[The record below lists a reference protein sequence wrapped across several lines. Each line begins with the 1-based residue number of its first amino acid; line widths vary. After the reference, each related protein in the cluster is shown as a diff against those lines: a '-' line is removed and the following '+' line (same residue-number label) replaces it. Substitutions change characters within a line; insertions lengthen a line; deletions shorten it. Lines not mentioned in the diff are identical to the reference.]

1 MVDRLCSLLVV
12 EDLHRIVRKGCLQ
25 LVEPPSKVLL
35 QVLFGQKLCSERDL
49 RRCRKIVRRL
59 SGDLPAFDS
68 VWLDALVQTQKL
80 TSYQASLIETGQ
92 HENLRIGPSIV
103 MDRIGGTSSET
114 FLARDAISSSLIV
127 VKRMSVPAELK
138 AATLARLQHLIE
150 QSKGIDHPGLVLPHA
165 CSELGISK
173 LPKRQ
178 SDVAHWQGARIDL
191 AIASRLVEGL
201 TLGELLLRRGRFPA
215 EAVMELARQTLEQL
229 ALLHER
235 ELVHGELGLQNL
247 RLQRDGQLLLL
258 DAGITPA
265 LQPELQINAFVR
277 PDRYDGVA
285 PELIGT
291 GQKRTVQSDL
301 YALGALLWQLFAGR
315 PPFTT
320 GDPLAKLA
328 AHQLQR
334 IPDVRELAPET
345 PEKLARAINW
355 LTERDPTRR
364 PASAKQVLNGHA
376 NFIGLPRRTS
386 RSVLASFGASFR
398 QPPARSL
405 PKPPSHFPQV
415 LAAATAAVLL
425 AAATVTG
432 LHSPTR
438 QWVLTEL
445 PSMGLG
451 ATVVA
456 KNTGEPTP
464 DVAVEKAV
472 VQQRVLPLPKPDPKG
487 VIELD
492 NAGPY
497 RAEKLIWRGHQLT
510 LRGRSEAP
518 ATILI
523 ESDSL
528 RLRATYEIVCEHVR
542 FEYTAASEQRNT
554 NHRPEGESD
563 HDAIAA
569 NHRPQ
574 QLVIFESQDLKL
586 TNCEWR
592 LPLSARGTSSV
603 EPSALQAFVW
613 APHNAQDSLKRRL
626 EVRDSQIVGAGGSIV
641 IVGTEREH
649 DLVFDNLLKAD
660 GGPLLLIDSHRA
672 KQRALMTIELDHSTL
687 RNCDGIVALKL
698 RETEREMMLD
708 TRLAI
713 TLTDTV
719 LALRSPRDGQSQRPA
734 VALLGSGERL
744 MRDWS
749 EHASLASSGSV
760 TSPGLMRFGFVSNDG
775 LRVMSL
781 DANAPKTTGL
791 ISADFTFKGE
801 DLYANVDSLLDQFV
815 APRRSA
821 TLPGI
826 QRGDVP

>member
-1 MVDRLCSLLVV
+1 
-12 EDLHRIVRKGCLQ
+12 
-25 LVEPPSKVLL
+25 
-35 QVLFGQKLCSERDL
+35 
-49 RRCRKIVRRL
+49 
-59 SGDLPAFDS
+59 

-80 TSYQASLIETGQ
+80 TSYQASLIESGQ

-103 MDRIGGTSSET
+103 MDRIGGASSET
-114 FLARDAISSSLIV
+114 FLARDAVSSSLIV

-150 QSKGIDHPGLVLPHA
+150 QSRGIEHPGLVLPHA
-165 CSELGISK
+165 CSELGASK
-173 LPKRQ
+173 LPQRK
-178 SDVAHWQGARIDL
+178 SDVSHWLGARVDL
-191 AIASRLVEGL
+191 AIASRLIEGL

-215 EAVMELARQTLEQL
+215 DAVAELARQTLEQL
-229 ALLHER
+229 VLLHER

-265 LQPELQINAFVR
+265 LQPELQINAFMR

-291 GQKRTVQSDL
+291 GLQRTPSSDL
-301 YALGALLWQLFAGR
+301 YALGALLWQLLAGR

-334 IPDVRELAPET
+334 ISDVRELAPET
-345 PEKLARAINW
+345 PEKLARAIYW

-364 PASAKQVLNGHA
+364 PTSAKQALSGHA
-376 NFIGLPRRTS
+376 NSIGLPRRTS
-386 RSVLASFGASFR
+386 RAVLASFGASFR

-425 AAATVTG
+425 AAATVTS

-438 QWVLTEL
+438 TWVLAEL
-445 PSMGLG
+445 PTMGLG
-451 ATVVA
+451 ASVVA
-456 KNTGEPTP
+456 NNGSGLTAEVAIEKSATGS
-464 DVAVEKAV
+464 
-472 VQQRVLPLPKPDPKG
+472 RILPLPKPDPKG

-492 NAGPY
+492 SAGPY

-510 LRGRSEAP
+510 LRGRPEAP
-518 ATILI
+518 AIILI

-542 FEYTAASEQRNT
+542 FEYAAASEQQDAR
-554 NHRPEGESD
+554 HRSDSESD
-563 HDAIAA
+563 QDMTVASQ
-569 NHRPQ
+569 RPP

-586 TNCEWR
+586 TNCDWR
-592 LPLSARGTSSV
+592 LPLSASETPAV
-603 EPSALQAFVW
+603 EPFTLQAFVW

-641 IVGTEREH
+641 IVGAGREH
-649 DLVFDNLLKAD
+649 DLTFDNVLKAD

-672 KQRALMTIELDHSTL
+672 KQRALMTVELDRSTL
-687 RNCDGIVALKL
+687 RDCEGIVALKL
-698 RETEREMMLD
+698 RETEREMVLD

-719 LALRSPRDGQSQRPA
+719 LALRHSRGGQPQRPA

-744 MRDWS
+744 MRSWS
-749 EHASLASSGSV
+749 EHASLTSSGSV

-775 LRVMSL
+775 ARVMSL

-791 ISADFTFKGE
+791 ISADFTFKGD
-801 DLYANVDSLLDQFV
+801 DLSANVDSLLDQFV